1 MLSLSGQ
8 VCIESQGRSG
18 DVVITL
24 PGGEVRF
31 WWEFGGGT
39 CIAIVQVPDPQQ
51 WEQQAL
57 LHPYPRVAFL
67 EALAAELSALQC
79 PAATHKISENVLEF
93 HH

>member
-1 MLSLSGQ
+1 MFSLRGQ
-8 VCIESQGRSG
+8 VRVTSQGRSG

-24 PGGEVRF
+24 PDGVVRF

-39 CIAIVQVPDPQQ
+39 CIAIVHIPDAQQ
-51 WEQQAL
+51 WHQQAL

-67 EALAAELSALQC
+67 EALAAEVSALQC
-79 PAATHKISENVLEF
+79 PGATHKISENFLEF

>member
-1 MLSLSGQ
+1 MLSLSRR
-8 VCIESQGRSG
+8 VRIESQGRSG

-39 CIAIVQVPDPQQ
+39 CIAIVQVPDSQQ

-57 LHPYPRVAFL
+57 LHHDPRVAFL
-67 EALAAELSALQC
+67 EALEAEVSALQC
-79 PAATHKISENVLEF
+79 PGASHSISENCIAF
-93 HH
+93 YR